1 MLDQLK
7 HKRKMKNNIKLQHH
21 SKGQRSLV
29 LQKSRPQRFRGI
41 PRRFRE
47 MLLEANLRE
56 TLQRFRGLEVQHL
69 KTLRTSKKISKGML
83 GQVHLNLKL
92 MKMMKT
98 NLYTNLLDHLT
109 PMYIKLYN
117 GITPLTISLRA

>member
-29 LQKSRPQRFRGI
+29 LQKSRPRRFRGI
-41 PRRFRE
+41 PWRFRE
-47 MLLEANLRE
+47 MLLEANLRGS
-56 TLQRFRGLEVQHL
+56 LQRFRGLEVQHL
-69 KTLRTSKKISKGML
+69 KTLRTSKKISRGML

-109 PMYIKLYN
+109 PVYIKLYN
-117 GITPLTISLRA
+117 GITPLTISLGA

>member
-7 HKRKMKNNIKLQHH
+7 HKRKMKNNIKPQHH

-29 LQKSRPQRFRGI
+29 LQKSRSRRFRGI
-41 PRRFRE
+41 PRRFRV
-47 MLLEANLRE
+47 MLLEANLRAN
-56 TLQRFRGLEVQHL
+56 LQRFRGLEVQHL
-69 KTLRTSKKISKGML
+69 KTLRTSKKIIKGML
-83 GQVHLNLKL
+83 KQVHLNLKL

-109 PMYIKLYN
+109 HVYIKLYN
-117 GITPLTISLRA
+117 GITPLTISLGA